1 MGERG
6 LEVGSLA
13 VGCGRLVGGAVC
25 GQLLA
30 VSGAPLDCEGQLES
44 GAQSGAAQGTGSTHL
59 EGVVL
64 GPPPPPGGKLV
75 DQGRR
80 RGWCEHLGVLGDNE
94 GIGPR
99 AEEVTVSSCAL
110 VL

>member
-30 VSGAPLDCEGQLES
+30 VSGTPLDCEGQLES

-64 GPPPPPGGKLV
+64 GPPPPRWETCRSGPEERVVRAPG
-75 DQGRR
+75 
-80 RGWCEHLGVLGDNE
+80 
-94 GIGPR
+94 
-99 AEEVTVSSCAL
+99 CAR
-110 VL
+110 